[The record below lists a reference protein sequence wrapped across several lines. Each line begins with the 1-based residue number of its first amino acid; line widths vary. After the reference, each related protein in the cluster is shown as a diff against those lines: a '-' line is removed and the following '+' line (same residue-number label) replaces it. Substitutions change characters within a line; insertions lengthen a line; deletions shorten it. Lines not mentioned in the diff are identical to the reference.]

1 MERGPHQLTGRHMCE
16 LLFDEMLSAE
26 HIDLYLN
33 LLCSESIMNQHGHE
47 IDYLDSPA
55 QQELLSRP
63 RVDVERM
70 SDAKFDSLLNDFTI
84 FGTMAFDKLNTANIF
99 SKTFVMIPLNS
110 SEHWFLLVLNPI
122 DKCIYHWNSIDY
134 SPNFPGIA
142 NYVASFYSKVIER
155 RSGLEIQSEAKWVH
169 GCRQQDGNL
178 DCGLFVCM
186 WAYCHAVDSEDIW
199 FKAKTCDIKTLRPKL
214 AAIFLKHRGVEVE
227 AKYEINLA
235 LL

>member
-1 MERGPHQLTGRHMCE
+1 MCE

-55 QQELLSRP
+55 Q
-63 RVDVERM
+63 
-70 SDAKFDSLLNDFTI
+70 
-84 FGTMAFDKLNTANIF
+84 
-99 SKTFVMIPLNS
+99 
-110 SEHWFLLVLNPI
+110 
-122 DKCIYHWNSIDY
+122 
-134 SPNFPGIA
+134 
-142 NYVASFYSKVIER
+142 ASFYSKVIER